1 MDQAAKGEEQ
11 LHEILSAEKLLAPI
25 PGPKPAGVNL
35 REDEDGAA
43 IYYRLKD
50 ARAAARISER
60 QADAEAERGPIAAEW
75 RTIFD
80 LTQDVLAT
88 RSKDLEIAAWLA
100 EAAIRMHGFP
110 GLRDA
115 FAVLE
120 GLVVSYWD
128 DLHSLDA
135 DDVSAKIAPLAGL
148 NGIGA
153 DGALIQPLRLAPITA
168 PRSGPPAGLWHY
180 MVMRRRGATCPEAV
194 LLSAAAKGTDT
205 PSFKALH
212 EAIQRSLAHF
222 TGLTALLD
230 VACGVDSPPS
240 STIRNTLIE
249 AADALRDV
257 SGLGPDA
264 LGGVENQ
271 VEAAQAIP
279 VQAAPAI
286 AAPAAGET
294 QVAPPQAAAPAVL
307 HSREDALRE
316 LSRIAMFFR
325 EHEPNSP
332 TGFTLETLIRRARM
346 PLGDLLQE
354 LIPDVVVRRAYLSAA
369 GIRSQDEGDA

>member
-1 MDQAAKGEEQ
+1 MVQPGKSEEVA
-11 LHEILSAEKLLAPI
+11 EILDAGKLLAPI
-25 PGPKPAGVNL
+25 SADTPAGLNL

-50 ARAAARISER
+50 ARASARIAER
-60 QADAEAERGPIAAEW
+60 QADAEAERGPVAAEW

-80 LTQDVLAT
+80 LAQEVLAT
-88 RSKDLEIAAWLA
+88 RSKDLEVAAWLT
-100 EAAIRMHGFP
+100 EAAIRLHGFP

-115 FAVLE
+115 LAVLE

-128 DLHSLDA
+128 SLHSLDA
-135 DDVSAKIAPLAGL
+135 DDVSVKVAPLAGL
-148 NGIGA
+148 NGVGA

-168 PRSGPPAGLWHY
+168 PRNGAPAGLWHY
-180 MVMRRRGATCPEAV
+180 MVMRRRGPTCPEGV
-194 LLSAAAKGTDT
+194 LLGSAAKGTDT

-212 EAIQRSLAHF
+212 DAIRRSLAHF
-222 TGLTALLD
+222 SGLTALLD
-230 VACGVDSPPS
+230 TACGADSPPS

-264 LGGVENQ
+264 LAELGDAAEP
-271 VEAAQAIP
+271 AQATP
-279 VQAAPAI
+279 SPAAP
-286 AAPAAGET
+286 
-294 QVAPPQAAAPAVL
+294 VAAAPADTQAPPPPAVPVVL

-325 EHEPNSP
+325 ENEPNSP

-354 LIPDVVVRRAYLSAA
+354 LIPDAAVRRAYLSAA
-369 GIRSQDEGDA
+369 GIQSQDEAGT